1 MRKGLKMALTGTL
14 CGAVMATALP
24 VEVLAG
30 PMSAAKPDTVGL
42 SASVEN
48 VWYRR
53 GWRGGYYRR
62 GYYNPGGAIAAG
74 LGLGLLGAGLA
85 ASSGYY
91 GGYPYYY
98 GGYGYYPG
106 YSYGGY
112 YPYYNYGD
120 WGWGW

>member
-1 MRKGLKMALTGTL
+1 MRKGLKMALTGAL

-24 VEVLAG
+24 AEVLAG
-30 PMSAAKPDTVGL
+30 PTSAAKPDAVGL
-42 SASVEN
+42 SSSVEN

-62 GYYNPGGAIAAG
+62 GYNPGGAIAAG

-112 YPYYNYGD
+112 YPYYNYND